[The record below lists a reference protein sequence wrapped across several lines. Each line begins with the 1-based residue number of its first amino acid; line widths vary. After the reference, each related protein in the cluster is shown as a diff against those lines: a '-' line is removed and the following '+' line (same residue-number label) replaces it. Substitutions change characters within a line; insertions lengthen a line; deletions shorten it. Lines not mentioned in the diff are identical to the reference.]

1 MHSTNTDN
9 VCRDIIECI
18 DKKASLSRDYLPF
31 SSAMHGLLFM
41 LVHSPRPIVGSLSYL
56 IIDLSPL
63 SFPLLIIIRRNK
75 SQVYLIHVQ
84 KNGPMS
90 A

>member
-1 MHSTNTDN
+1 MH
-9 VCRDIIECI
+9 
-18 DKKASLSRDYLPF
+18 A
-31 SSAMHGLLFM
+31 LLFM

-75 SQVYLIHVQ
+75 SQVYLIHVHKMDPCLLSVDTIKRFALLGFVAPKQ
-84 KNGPMS
+84 VSWTLNNL
-90 A
+90 